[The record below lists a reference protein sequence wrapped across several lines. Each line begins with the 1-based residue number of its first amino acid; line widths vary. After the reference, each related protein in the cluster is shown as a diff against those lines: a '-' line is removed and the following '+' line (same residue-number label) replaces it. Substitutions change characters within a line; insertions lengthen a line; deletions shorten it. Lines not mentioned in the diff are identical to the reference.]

1 MRIHLSKRHYVEG
14 VGWCWS
20 WACCW
25 GTQIPGQSP
34 PGDCSHV
41 DTDCPIDTVHPWLYA
56 IAGAVTAYKQAH
68 KGQCPPAVYL
78 CPSPSQMK
86 VAKTVPKRIEKGA
99 WVTRCVPIA
108 DALADMKLTY
118 RFDEA
123 TQYETSWVDNAGGLV
138 ATADLSIGIGGISTL
153 MAAA

>member
-1 MRIHLSKRHYVEG
+1 MRIHLSKRRYIEG
-14 VGWCWS
+14 VGWGWS

-25 GTQIPGQSP
+25 GTQIPGHPP
-34 PGDCSHV
+34 PGDCAHI
-41 DTDCPIDTVHPWLYA
+41 DNDCPIDTVHPWLYA
-56 IAGAVTAYKQAH
+56 IADAIASYQRAH
-68 KGQCPPAVYL
+68 GGDSPPVVYL
-78 CPSPSQMK
+78 CASPSQMK

-108 DALADMKLTY
+108 DALAALKLTY

-123 TQYETSWVDNAGGLV
+123 TKYETSWVDNAGRIV

>member
-1 MRIHLSKRHYVEG
+1 
-14 VGWCWS
+14 
-20 WACCW
+20 
-25 GTQIPGQSP
+25 
-34 PGDCSHV
+34 
-41 DTDCPIDTVHPWLYA
+41 
-56 IAGAVTAYKQAH
+56 
-68 KGQCPPAVYL
+68 
-78 CPSPSQMK
+78 MK

-123 TQYETSWVDNAGGLV
+123 TQYETSWVDNAGSLV
-138 ATADLSIGIGGISTL
+138 ATADFAIGMGGLSTL

>member
-1 MRIHLSKRHYVEG
+1 MRIHLSKRRYIEG
-14 VGWCWS
+14 VGWGWS

-25 GTQIPGQSP
+25 GTQIPGHP
-34 PGDCSHV
+34 APGDCAHIDS
-41 DTDCPIDTVHPWLYA
+41 DCPIDTVHPWLYA
-56 IAGAVTAYKQAH
+56 IADAVASYQRAH
-68 KGQCPPAVYL
+68 GGDSPPVVYL
-78 CPSPSQMK
+78 CASPSQMK

-108 DALADMKLTY
+108 DALAALKLTY

-123 TQYETSWVDNAGGLV
+123 TKYETSWVDNAGGLV